1 MKLSTM
7 TLPTGEFLLVVSGKT
22 NAAADEIAG
31 WQVIRDSIGA
41 ACVIWSAEDI
51 EVENALFD
59 VDARRREPDPDLD
72 FTPDQLLLD
81 RIAESKYFSPA
92 GLVKTPAEDLLPDPF
107 PKGAT
112 VKIVGPPH
120 YHHGEDDVMCLG
132 VKGRVLEPSEGDVH
146 DLVYVKFTLKDAKD
160 PGPYR
165 WHFPKSSLEPATA
178 TLEEPDEEDD

>member
-7 TLPTGEFLLVVSGKT
+7 TLPTGEFLLVVSETPDVFDWDFAELK
-22 NAAADEIAG
+22 
-31 WQVIRDSIGA
+31 RLSGA
-41 ACVIWSAEDI
+41 AGVFVTNDPV

-59 VDARRREPDPDLD
+59 IDARRRESESEVD

-81 RIAESKYFSPA
+81 RLNEGADFSPA